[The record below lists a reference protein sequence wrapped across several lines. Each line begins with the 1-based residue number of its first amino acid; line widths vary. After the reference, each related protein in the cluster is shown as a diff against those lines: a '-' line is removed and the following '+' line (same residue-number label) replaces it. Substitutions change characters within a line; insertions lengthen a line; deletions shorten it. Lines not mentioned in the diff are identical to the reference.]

1 MEDIGLPAQTI
12 GALNKSK
19 SQASILLSEKEL
31 RDCQMLLIELKYD
44 IKSKQDEMQYS
55 KLTDL
60 WLGNKRHE
68 TDEGMDFQ
76 TFVR

>member
-1 MEDIGLPAQTI
+1 
-12 GALNKSK
+12 
-19 SQASILLSEKEL
+19 
-31 RDCQMLLIELKYD
+31 MLLIELKYD
-44 IKSKQDEMQYS
+44 IKSKEDEMQYS